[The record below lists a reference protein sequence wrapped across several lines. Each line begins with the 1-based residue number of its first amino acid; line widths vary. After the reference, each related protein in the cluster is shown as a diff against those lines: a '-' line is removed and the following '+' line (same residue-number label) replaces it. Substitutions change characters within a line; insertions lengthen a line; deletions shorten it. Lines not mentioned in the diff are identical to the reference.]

1 MAIDLAA
8 IRKKL
13 NQLSGVNTKKNVM
26 WRPEENQDY
35 TIRIIPFKNNDGQP
49 FKELY
54 FYYNIGSNPGI
65 LAPYQF
71 SKPDPIQEL
80 ITKLRDDATKESY
93 ELAKKLYPKM
103 RCYAAV
109 VVRGEEDKGVRL
121 WAFGKSVYQS
131 LLNYMIDEDYGD
143 ITDIDSGRDIR
154 ITCTKSAGKQFA
166 DTEVRPRGKDSPL
179 SEDPK
184 KIKEWMDNIP
194 DVNEMF
200 ELKSYQELEH
210 IVNKWLEGDDDVKD
224 SKDDGTIHKSSTVK
238 SVQKDDDSPDKLNS
252 KYSSIDDAF
261 ADLEEF

>member
-26 WRPEENQDY
+26 WRPEENQEY
-35 TIRIIPFKNNDGQP
+35 TIRIVPFKNNDGQP

-71 SKPDPIQEL
+71 GKPDPFQEL
-80 ITKLRDDATKESY
+80 ITKLRDEASKESY

-109 VVRGEEDKGVRL
+109 IVRGEEDKGVRL

-143 ITDIDSGRDIR
+143 ITDVESGRDIR
-154 ITCTKSAGKQFA
+154 VSCVKAAGKQFA
-166 DTEVRPRGKDSPL
+166 DTDVRPRGKDSPL
-179 SEDPK
+179 SEDASK
-184 KIKEWMDNIP
+184 SMQWIDGVP
-194 DVNEMF
+194 DLNDMF
-200 ELKSYQELEH
+200 ELKSYEELEH
-210 IVNKWLEGDDDVKD
+210 IINKWLSGDDDKQE
-224 SKDDGTIHKSSTVK
+224 SDGTVHASVK
-238 SVQKDDDSPDKLNS
+238 TQDDSPDKLNS
-252 KYSSIDDAF
+252 KYSSLDDAF
-261 ADLEEF
+261 ADLEDM